1 MKILVIGNGFDLD
14 HNLPTGYGE
23 FIKFCDNILCLKEV
37 KKIYLKNL
45 TDTQKPYFDKL
56 SENKALLDN
65 FYLLLK
71 NNCLYEYFSS
81 LSVTN
86 KWIDLEA
93 EILSILTEL
102 DQFDEYVLT
111 SYEIPTKKAYMRPG
125 FEKLKGIFPHHFDFV
140 TNELPTTFRN
150 NIFDWLNKISIAL
163 EMYISNFVDNT
174 PIEYYSP
181 DITDFCA
188 DRILSFNYSNTYEKI
203 YSPKTNYNVCNYIHG
218 KAVNEIENNNS
229 NIVLGIT
236 DPLIEHDK
244 RSINS
249 KFEKFFQRI
258 IKGTNSE
265 YKKWL
270 NENKDIEVAF
280 FGHSLSPSDG
290 DIIQELII
298 KSDKIT
304 IFYYD
309 LKMKQEIM
317 MHLIEIIGKEKLT
330 QYVHSYA
337 PKIEF
342 KQQRNHLSITNT
354 GTNISQDIARLR
366 CLYHN
371 KSDKVTTVIDRI
383 KEKIDSED
391 INYFQSQKLVIELY
405 FELISHNINITDSQN
420 LLKITQQLKFIV
432 YNSNLVE
439 YDVNDYKLPQNITM
453 NKELEFQELINII
466 NDDNNERF
474 FNTRNTTYLRNY

>member
-65 FYLLLK
+65 FYSLLK

-111 SYEIPTKKAYMRPG
+111 SYEIPTKRAYMRPG

-258 IKGTNSE
+258 IKGTSSE

-270 NENKDIEVAF
+270 NENEDVEVAF
-280 FGHSLSPSDG
+280 LGHSLFSSDG

-309 LKMKQEIM
+309 LKMKQEIT

-342 KQQRNHLSITNT
+342 KHQQNHLNIDNK

-371 KSDKVTTVIDRI
+371 KSDKVMTVVDRI
-383 KEKIDSED
+383 KEKIDVKD
-391 INYFQSQKLVIELY
+391 LDYFMSQKLIIELY
-405 FELISHNINITDSQN
+405 YELISHNINITDSRY
-420 LLKITQQLKFIV
+420 LSKIAFQFDSIISPSGPVLYDMNNYKFPQVIP
-432 YNSNLVE
+432 E
-439 YDVNDYKLPQNITM
+439 GKKLDFSI
-453 NKELEFQELINII
+453 LINMI
-466 NDDNNERF
+466 NENNSQHYF
-474 FNTRNTTYLRNY
+474 QSLNFPQAITI